1 MRVARNPDNF
11 YNVVDK
17 GVTIISMP
25 SAGLILAAEY
35 PTTHEDMLGDASH
48 VSAHQMAKLY
58 GDDYIDDDEDGQ
70 MMDRDYF
77 QAAADGYLSRAAV
90 HDGRASVRFWQ
101 AKSASMF
108 SPSKVKA
115 LARQIAAKLK
125 EMGYSFEYMEMSV
138 PTTEFEGE
146 AIRFPQRDVYFRVRP
161 GGVVDEVGKKEFDSH
176 SAEEAKAPAPMPLV
190 RKFFVIDGERF
201 TLDEIDRRR
210 KELHLRGA
218 KFVDPVLCAI
228 DEKQYPELRGYRP
241 ANCASPDGPPPAMK
255 PGAWVARRGPGDWA
269 GVPYHR
275 LTSEGMGFRGW
286 LAESE
291 GLSSWMGGSVVVG
304 PDGSPMP
311 VHHGT
316 GYEFS
321 SFRSEPE
328 EFGDRVWSG
337 DPGAGFLGSFFTED
351 PEIADVYARRSAS
364 MAGEGGRPRV
374 RSVYLRIVNPKRFLT
389 LSQLHRDMR
398 QFAREEGLDG
408 VSHGV
413 RAQGAKALAAAYKRR
428 LQGDGYDG
436 ITFKEGAPGST
447 SSGKARVWLPFSA
460 SQIREV
466 G

>member
-1 MRVARNPDNF
+1 MANPDKY
-11 YNVVDK
+11 YNQRQR
-17 GVTIISMP
+17 GLTIISMP
-25 SAGLILAAEY
+25 SAGLIAVSEY
-35 PTTHEDMLGDASH
+35 PTTHEDMLSTEITDAE
-48 VSAHQMAKLY
+48 KRLLY
-58 GDDYIDDDEDGQ
+58 GDYYGDEDIN
-70 MMDRDYF
+70 MEDRDQF
-77 QAAADGYLSRAAV
+77 QNIADGYLSRALV
-90 HDGRASVRFWQ
+90 TGGRASVYFWP
-101 AKSASMF
+101 AKYASMF
-108 SPSKVKA
+108 SAPKVKE
-115 LARQIAAKLK
+115 LASQIASKLK
-125 EMGYSFEYMEMSV
+125 ELGYGFEVMEMSV
-138 PTTEFEGE
+138 PTTAFDGSAVEV
-146 AIRFPQRDVYFRVRP
+146 FPQTKHYFRVKP
-161 GGVVDEVGKKEFDSH
+161 GGVVEEISKKAYDSGG
-176 SAEEAKAPAPMPLV
+176 APAKAKAPMPLV

-201 TLDEIDRRR
+201 TMDEIDRRR

-241 ANCASPDGPPPAMK
+241 ANCASPDAPPPAMK

-286 LAESE
+286 LAEDE
-291 GLSSWMGGSVVVG
+291 GLSSWMGASVVVG

-351 PEIADVYARRSAS
+351 PGIADVYARRSAS

-374 RSVYLRIVNPKRFLT
+374 RSVYLRIVNPRRFLT